1 MLQFGHYADCTPR
14 SIINQVNN
22 SCTNESTTTVKSAS
36 QCIHSHLD
44 ILSFLS
50 QSLAAR
56 FFSPFVVTRISLVET
71 EILTLPS
78 KQFFASLLP
87 LGRTKGEDQIF
98 GATAEG
104 RWVAVEILVRS
115 ITT

>member
-1 MLQFGHYADCTPR
+1 MHSFTFRHLII
-14 SIINQVNN
+14 SI
-22 SCTNESTTTVKSAS
+22 TVSRCKV
-36 QCIHSHLD
+36 
-44 ILSFLS
+44 
-50 QSLAAR
+50 
-56 FFSPFVVTRISLVET
+56 FSPFVVTRISLVET